1 MFKKKNIIF
10 NKKNNYVDYNN
21 ISQYVIDSTIIYH
34 SLLGEGVFKGFSA
47 DRELIYILFDDGEI
61 KKFMFPS
68 AFESVLSLGKT
79 ETLLKFEESM
89 KDSYKREQFIEE
101 TNYFNKTLA
110 VVDEIFKDLS
120 NRESDLKTEFN
131 SDWETYDGYLYYEYS
146 GISQSVSIWRK
157 ILYNPYFA
165 RIDYND
171 TDKRIKYYIGKYEV
185 PDYVISWKDKRAS
198 LYYQYSYYIASF
210 VKNRI
215 DLVRDFNIF
224 RSKLIDFTDTY
235 NSYKNND
242 NNDMNIIYDKRLQNI
257 INYRSMKE
265 THDIITS
272 IQLNQYN
279 IIIFDYDKDILVLG
293 CAGSGKT
300 MIMLHRLSYILF
312 NNDIS
317 VKDVFIVSPTNLLNL
332 EIDSLSE
339 TLELN
344 SIYKYSNAS
353 FNKFILVKYYSL
365 NEIFYNS
372 KMFDNIVFNNNIG
385 KDYSIFYSDNFLNNF
400 RNKFLSLIDYSS
412 IDGKKFIN
420 YKLYEFGKKW
430 SSFNGDYNVF
440 FLNDIGIDEE
450 VKYKEFIS
458 IIGKIPID
466 NVSEIASSF
475 ENSDGKRKLEYTIL
489 KFVLNNFMGYLLP
502 HSETIR
508 NNQGK
513 VSKESSIVE
522 PIFSYFMLDK
532 YDSKKYDIY
541 INKINEIMK
550 FLIDYKT
557 FEMERRLLIQYKDGN
572 YVSYVD
578 YILDYLLMVIKINA
592 GIDKDK
598 IYEFEL
604 FLKIYA
610 CSLIFTNKI
619 KDRKFIF
626 IDEIQD
632 YSSEEIKL
640 YHKFFVNSIFNY
652 FGDSYQKINSKGMNL
667 LEIRKIVDMNNQ
679 FNINEN
685 YRNAYQIT
693 EYINKEF
700 NMSVVPIGI
709 KGIIKEIDINTIG
722 KVLSINNSDRLAI
735 IVRDR
740 NIFNRYILNNYSID
754 LFNFVFNDTDKL
766 VKDKINVISVLM
778 SKGLE
783 FEKVV
788 VINNN
793 MSINEMY
800 VSYTRALNELYI
812 IK

>member
-1 MFKKKNIIF
+1 MFRKKNKDF
-10 NKKNNYVDYNN
+10 DYNN
-21 ISQYVIDSTIIYH
+21 INQYVIDSTIIYH

-68 AFESVLSLGKT
+68 AFDSVLSLGKT

-101 TNYFNKTLA
+101 TNYFNNTLT

-120 NRESDLKTEFN
+120 NQESDLKTEFN
-131 SDWETYDGYLYYEYS
+131 SDWETYDGYLYHEYS
-146 GISQSVSIWRK
+146 GIHGAVSIWRK

-171 TDKRIKYYIGKYEV
+171 TDKRIKYYIGKHEV

-235 NSYKNND
+235 NSYKKND
-242 NNDMNIIYDKRLQNI
+242 KDMNIIYDKRLQNI

-279 IIIFDYDKDILVLG
+279 IIIFDYDKNILVLG

-317 VKDVFIVSPTNLLNL
+317 IKDVFIISPTNLLNL

-344 SIYKYSNAS
+344 NVNKYSNIT
-353 FNKFILVKYYSL
+353 FNKFILMKYYSL
-365 NEIFYNS
+365 NEIVYNI
-372 KMFDNIVFNNNIG
+372 KMFDNIIFNNNIG
-385 KDYSIFYSDNFLNNF
+385 KDYSIFYSENFLNNF
-400 RNKFLSLIDYSS
+400 RNKFFSLIDYSS

-430 SSFNGDYNVF
+430 SSFNGDYNIF
-440 FLNDIGIDEE
+440 FLDDMGIDEE
-450 VKYKEFIS
+450 IKYRKFIS
-458 IIGKIPID
+458 IIKEIPID
-466 NVSEIASSF
+466 NVNEIASSLYK
-475 ENSDGKRKLEYTIL
+475 NLDGKRKLEYIIL
-489 KFVLNNFMGYLLP
+489 KFVMNNFMKYLLP
-502 HSETIR
+502 HDKTKYNEQEKID
-508 NNQGK
+508 K
-513 VSKESSIVE
+513 DYSIVE
-522 PIFSYFMLDK
+522 PIFNYFELDK
-532 YDSKKYDIY
+532 YNSKKYDVYENNI
-541 INKINEIMK
+541 KEIMK
-550 FLIDYKT
+550 FLIDYKD
-557 FEMERRLLIQYKDGN
+557 FEMERRLLIHYRDGN
-572 YVSYVD
+572 YISYVN

-598 IYEFEL
+598 FYEFEL

-632 YSSEEIKL
+632 YSNEEIKL
-640 YHKFFVNSIFNY
+640 YRNFFVNSIFNY
-652 FGDSYQKINSKGMNL
+652 FGDSYQKINLKGMNL

-700 NMSVVPIGI
+700 NISVIPIGI
-709 KGIIKEIDINTIG
+709 KGIIKDIDINTID
-722 KVLSINNSDRLAI
+722 KVLFINNSDRLAI
-735 IVRDR
+735 IVKDK
-740 NIFNRYILNNYSID
+740 NIFDRYILNNYNID